1 MGGVQYLILTEHKYR
16 LFCLVLW
23 DLLCTFRW
31 ENFTA
36 MMRVLSP
43 SSVFR
48 GASVLVEML
57 SLGESLSDY
66 KLGYQLLSSLYYE
79 RKEKKNSIDNPLR
92 IWQVWSNH
100 RLSLWVTPGLQSRL
114 FVGFK
119 EQGLEQRISNL
130 RLRERGIR
138 DNWKVTVNLSVK
150 TYNIQVSNSYLAS

>member
-1 MGGVQYLILTEHKYR
+1 MWLCARRSWYGVTVIQAVHRRFLLFVMGGVQYLILTEHKYR

-36 MMRVLSP
+36 TMRVLSP
-43 SSVFR
+43 ASVFR

-79 RKEKKNSIDNPLR
+79 RKEKKKLLLTIHWEFGRCDQITCCPSGWHLAHSLDCWWVLR
-92 IWQVWSNH
+92 NRGWS
-100 RLSLWVTPGLQSRL
+100 RESLTWG
-114 FVGFK
+114 
-119 EQGLEQRISNL
+119 
-130 RLRERGIR
+130 
-138 DNWKVTVNLSVK
+138 
-150 TYNIQVSNSYLAS
+150 